1 MKLGKQLL
9 LYIVT
14 TIVAIGGVFLVILY
28 VTTGSTVNKAIG
40 SQAINVATNLAN
52 QLDAEKY
59 KEFAESPK
67 ESDLYRELRS
77 ELNDL
82 RLKNGVMYAYIYE
95 VPEENE
101 PVKFLVDGMP
111 LDATEGAADI
121 GEESSA
127 TKYEFVERAISQDG
141 YHTDLIENEEYGQF
155 LTALVPLK
163 DASGEVV
170 AIVGVDVAA
179 TQVNEIE
186 KNILTSVLSISIG
199 LMIVITLLSLWMI
212 YRFIHRTLQPLQTIQ
227 QVSSQFADGDVVGAE
242 QSLHLLQHKHDNEI
256 SDFSKSFA
264 QSLIKFKE
272 ALSTIGHTSNHLE
285 KVVDDLGH
293 TMHTVRESND
303 KMSSQ
308 IGLMAADGEQQRSN
322 NKEVVTAMEEMSI
335 GIQRMAD
342 STAHVAETSTGMT
355 ELVQTSVDGSRAVVT
370 QIQQVES
377 SVLATGEHV
386 QEMGQQFRS
395 IEEMVQ
401 VITGIADQTNLLAL
415 NAAIEAARAGEAGK
429 GFAVVADEV
438 RKLAE
443 MSRSSAEEIREHLQS
458 FEGVTVKALAEM
470 ESSSN
475 EVKSGTQAVIAIGQ
489 NLEKVL
495 QAVLEVNEEIQD
507 QSAVHEQ
514 MSASSEEVLASTEQ
528 MSQLVDSN
536 VERTQQVAHSA
547 DQQVEMMNDLEQTI
561 EQLQEAYQKM
571 TQSIRQFK
579 L

>member
-1 MKLGKQLL
+1 M
-9 LYIVT
+9 
-14 TIVAIGGVFLVILY
+14 
-28 VTTGSTVNKAIG
+28 G
-40 SQAINVATNLAN
+40 SQAINVATNLVS

-59 KEFAESPK
+59 KEFAQSPK
-67 ESDLYRELRS
+67 ESELYRELRS

-82 RLKNGVMYAYIYE
+82 RLKNGVMYAYTYE
-95 VPEENE
+95 VPREDQ

-111 LDATEGAADI
+111 LDATEGVAAI
-121 GEESSA
+121 GEESSS
-127 TKYEFVERAISQDG
+127 TKSEFVERAISKNG
-141 YHTDLIENEEYGQF
+141 YHTDLVEDEEYGQF
-155 LTALVPLK
+155 LSALVPLK

-170 AIVGVDVAA
+170 AIVGVDLAA
-179 TQVNEIE
+179 TQINEIE

-199 LMIVITLLSLWMI
+199 LMIMITLLSLWMI
-212 YRFIHRTLQPLQTIQ
+212 YRFIRRTLQPLQTIQ

-242 QSLHLLQHKHDNEI
+242 QSLHSLQYKHDNEI

-272 ALSTIGHTSNHLE
+272 AFSTIGHTSNHLE
-285 KVVDDLGH
+285 KVVGDLGH

-303 KMSSQ
+303 TMSSQ
-308 IGLMAADGEQQRSN
+308 IGLMAADGEQQRIN
-322 NKEVVTAMEEMSI
+322 NNEVVTAMEEMAI

-342 STAHVAETSTGMT
+342 STAHVAETSTEMT
-355 ELVQTSVDGSRAVVT
+355 ELVQTSVDGSRSVVT

-377 SVLATGEHV
+377 SVLTTGKYV

-528 MSQLVDSN
+528 MNQLVNSN

-579 L
+579 V